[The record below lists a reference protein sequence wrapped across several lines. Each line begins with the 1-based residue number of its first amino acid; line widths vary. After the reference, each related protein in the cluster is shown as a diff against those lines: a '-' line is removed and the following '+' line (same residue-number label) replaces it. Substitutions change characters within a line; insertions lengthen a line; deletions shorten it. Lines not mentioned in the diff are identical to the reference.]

1 MNIIQYHYPFIIFID
16 IPSKSFFSFHGLK
29 AVWIDPKTL
38 PVAIL
43 DQGNGERAQA
53 VNGSVSRNRKD
64 EESHWEWDV
73 E

>member
-38 PVAIL
+38 PVAICRHF
-43 DQGNGERAQA
+43 GSGERGTCA
-53 VNGSVSRNRKD
+53 GCERLSFTESDGFRS
-64 EESHWEWDV
+64 EER
-73 E
+73 